1 MAKRTGSTS
10 GTVGSIDI
18 GALGKSI
25 AENLAQIQEATKR
38 GEQAGSLAEQFEQQ
52 REALED
58 YNEEL
63 KKNNLNIAERGAAET
78 KLIEL
83 EMQRLKTERD
93 LNKAGVDT
101 GRTLEEINE
110 LLAEHRKKLREAS
123 EAADSL
129 SNSFELGSQIG
140 STFGNA
146 IGVTDNKLE
155 DFVGSLA
162 KGKISMKGFTSGI
175 KSSLNPIKIA
185 TSLLSTMGQE
195 SYKLMVTVNTVNSQF
210 RKDYGQFG
218 NTLAKTALASEESLR
233 KFNIGY
239 EETALAV
246 ESLNVGVSD
255 FVDMSAQQRDSLVR
269 DSALLA
275 KLGVSNEEYAETIQ
289 SMTKAFGD
297 STEGA
302 QENMVEMRKFATAIG
317 KSTKSV
323 MNDFSKVR
331 SYLAQFGSNYE
342 KIFRRMET
350 VARKTG
356 ASIEDLQQIA
366 LGFDQFEGAAESVG
380 KLNALLGG
388 PFLNTVDMINTED
401 PAEAIMKIKEAFDAS
416 GKSVNSMTRRELQAF
431 ATSIPGINGDVEKLR
446 TIFGQLDSGML
457 DTADSIN
464 AVLEGS
470 KETTKSLED
479 DADASMTIEER
490 QAAIAKQMALAAS
503 SMEKAAN
510 VMSEALK
517 VANDQ
522 GANLRNV
529 TADGTKAAL
538 KTAQTAKSISAIQKA
553 GAEVA
558 EAGTE
563 VAVKEAA
570 KGAGKLAGKRIPV
583 TGALVAGGMALSRA
597 SEGDVFG
604 AGLEGVS
611 GVLSLIE
618 GLAVTGVGAPIAA
631 AALGGGIGID
641 AYLAKRDYDRA
652 MSAGGATYKD
662 YQQSQAGPA
671 MAAGGIVTKPVTN
684 ATIGEAGREAIIPL
698 ENGATHLV
706 EPLTLA
712 LKQAMGT
719 GAGSS
724 PNITLKVELGGREL
738 TAFVKQV
745 IVDNLNPF
753 K

>member
-1 MAKRTGSTS
+1 M
-10 GTVGSIDI
+10 
-18 GALGKSI
+18 
-25 AENLAQIQEATKR
+25 
-38 GEQAGSLAEQFEQQ
+38 
-52 REALED
+52 
-58 YNEEL
+58 
-63 KKNNLNIAERGAAET
+63 
-78 KLIEL
+78 
-83 EMQRLKTERD
+83 
-93 LNKAGVDT
+93 
-101 GRTLEEINE
+101 
-110 LLAEHRKKLREAS
+110 
-123 EAADSL
+123 

-146 IGVTDNKLE
+146 IGITDNKLE
-155 DFVGSLA
+155 SFINSVG
-162 KGKISMKGFTSGI
+162 KGGISVKGFTAGLT
-175 KSSLNPIKIA
+175 KSINITKIA
-185 TSLLSTMGQE
+185 TSFLTTMAQE
-195 SYKLMVTVNTVNSQF
+195 TLKLGFTVNGVNSQL

-218 NTLAKTALASEESLR
+218 NSLAKTAMSVEESLR
-233 KFNIGY
+233 GFNIGY
-239 EETALAV
+239 EETASAV
-246 ESLNVGVSD
+246 DSLNVGVSD
-255 FVDMSAQQRDSLVR
+255 FVDMSAKQRDSLVR

-331 SYLAQFGSNYE
+331 SYLAQFGNNYE

-464 AVLEGS
+464 AILEGS
-470 KETTKSLED
+470 KETTKSLEGD
-479 DADASMTIEER
+479 VDASMSVEEH
-490 QAAIAKQMALAAS
+490 QAAVAKQMAAS
-503 SMEKAAN
+503 AESMERVANTLSNALSVLNQQGSMLKYYFGDIIKIAGKGISIIKNFLGLGSDAAKAAGAT
-510 VMSEALK
+510 VEA
-517 VANDQ
+517 
-522 GANLRNV
+522 
-529 TADGTKAAL
+529 
-538 KTAQTAKSISAIQKA
+538 TAKSGSGAIAKSVGEEGVQA
-553 GAEVA
+553 
-558 EAGTE
+558 
-563 VAVKEAA
+563 AA
-570 KGAGKLAGKRIPV
+570 KVAGKEGLEKLGGKALGKTILKKIPGIGLLMGV
-583 TGALVAGGMALSRA
+583 GMGAMRMA
-597 SEGDVFG
+597 EGDVLG
-604 AGLEGVS
+604 GLGELASGAASTVPGIGTGISMAIDAGL
-611 GVLSLIE
+611 
-618 GLAVTGVGAPIAA
+618 AA
-631 AALGGGIGID
+631 
-641 AYLAKRDYDRA
+641 RDIYN
-652 MSAGGATYKD
+652 AT
-662 YQQSQAGPA
+662 SGPA
-671 MAAGGIVTKPVTN
+671 MATGGIVTKPVTN